1 MGHYLVDQM
10 YGVSVVASVPEARDR
25 KGAARV

>member
-10 YGVSVVASVPEARDR
+10 YGVSVVASYLKLGMGKRRRD
-25 KGAARV
+25 